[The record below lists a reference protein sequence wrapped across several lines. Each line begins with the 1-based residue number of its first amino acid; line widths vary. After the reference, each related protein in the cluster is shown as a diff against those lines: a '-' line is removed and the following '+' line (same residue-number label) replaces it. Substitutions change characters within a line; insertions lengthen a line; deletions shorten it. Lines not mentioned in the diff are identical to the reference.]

1 MNNSLTKSLSFFE
14 WLSYLEKCYLHVKRS
29 DIKNVVFIA
38 KKLGI
43 LHLNAFVYV
52 VGGTNGKGTT
62 CFVLEKMLLELGYHV
77 GLYTSP
83 HMFRYT
89 ERIRINGYELEHDLH
104 VSSFIAIK
112 NVCGSL
118 SLTYY
123 DFITLSALYLFKYS
137 KLDVIILE
145 VGLGGR
151 LDATNIIN
159 SDVSII
165 TNIAIDHSNVLGANR
180 NVIGIEKSGIFRKN
194 KIAIISERHIPNIV
208 KCIIRK
214 NEVYSK
220 LINKDWFYKKYNDFW
235 AFISKNHFFLDL
247 PLPRVSLINTA
258 TALAAVTESI
268 SCIKK
273 QIIKSC
279 IDKVSLFGRFQ
290 ILSYN
295 PKVVL
300 DVAHNF
306 HATQFL
312 SKKLIKVK
320 GTGKI
325 YAIIGVLKEKN
336 VSSLITPLLP
346 IVDFWYCITLN
357 TYRSISAEKIMQ
369 HLPIHISK
377 VCSSIECAWKEVQ
390 NVVRAIDTILVFGS
404 FFTVYE
410 ICKVLKI

>member
-1 MNNSLTKSLSFFE
+1 MNNSLTKSFSFFE
-14 WLSYLEKCYLHVKRS
+14 WLGYLEKYYLNIKRS
-29 DIKNVVFIA
+29 DIKDVVSIA

-43 LHLNAFVYV
+43 LHFNTFVYV

-62 CFVLEKMLLELGYHV
+62 CFVLEKILLELGYRV

-89 ERIRINGYELEHDLH
+89 ERIRINGCELEHDLH
-104 VSSFIAIK
+104 VSSFIEIK
-112 NVCGSL
+112 NACSSL

-123 DFITLSALYLFKYS
+123 DFITLSALYLFKHS

-165 TNIAIDHSNVLGANR
+165 TNIAIDHSNVLGTTR

-208 KCIIRK
+208 KGIIRK
-214 NEVYSK
+214 NKVYSK
-220 LINKDWFYKKYNDFW
+220 LINKDWFYKKYNTFW
-235 AFISKNHFFLDL
+235 AFISRSSFFLDL
-247 PLPRVSLINTA
+247 PLPKVSLINTA

-268 SCIKK
+268 SHIKK
-273 QIIKSC
+273 HVIKSC
-279 IDKVSLFGRFQ
+279 IDKVSLFGRCQ

-295 PKVVL
+295 PQVVL

-312 SKKLIKVK
+312 SKKMIRIK

-336 VSSLITPLLP
+336 VLSLVTPLLP
-346 IVDFWYCITLN
+346 IVDFWYCVRLN
-357 TYRSISAEKIMQ
+357 THRSISAEKIIRY
-369 HLPIHISK
+369 LPMHASR
-377 VCSSIECAWKEVQ
+377 VCSNIKCAWKEVQ
-390 NVVRAIDTILVFGS
+390 NVVKAIDTILVFGS

-410 ICKVLKI
+410 MCKVLKI